1 MSDIDTFGVKYIGSK
16 GSLLGAILGVIDVN
30 LGSPESLKVIDV
42 FTGTTRVA
50 QAFRQRGWNVQ
61 SSDLS
66 WASEAYANA
75 FVLRT
80 RESGKRIPALLHQL
94 GTELSAAGTTLQ
106 PDWITKNYCDVSGV
120 KGGTVRM
127 WKQKNGLKADFLRNR
142 IAAWESAGTIT
153 HHEAMI
159 LTANLIFALDRV
171 DNTVGVQQAYLKNW
185 AKRADDDMALVDMPY
200 PPGAPAGTHQ
210 VGDCMEL
217 TYEPADVA
225 YIDPPYSS
233 HSYSTYYHL
242 WDSITRWDKPA
253 VGLKTNRRLDRVSG
267 SEAFDPSMKS
277 LWNSKRTAL
286 KALLDLCDRLPVKHL
301 LISYNDESLIPHEEL
316 TKALKDKFG
325 TVRVTRIG
333 YQRNIMA
340 QIGNAELSDTAAK
353 TKNTELLL
361 WVSKA

>member
-1 MSDIDTFGVKYIGSK
+1 MSVTDTFGVKYIGSK
-16 GSLLGAILGVIDVN
+16 ASLVGAILGVIDVN
-30 LGSPESLKVIDV
+30 LGTPDTLKVIDV
-42 FTGTTRVA
+42 FTGTTRVG
-50 QAFRQRGWNVQ
+50 QAFRMRGWEVQ

-66 WASEAYANA
+66 WASEAYAHA
-75 FVLRT
+75 FLIRT
-80 RESGKRIPALLHQL
+80 QESGKRIPALLHQL
-94 GTELSAAGTTLQ
+94 LDSMPATLE
-106 PDWITKNYCDVSGV
+106 PGWITNHYCDVSGV

-127 WKQKNGLKADFLRNR
+127 WKQKNGLKGDYLRNT
-142 IAAWESAGTIT
+142 IAAWEAAGTIN

-159 LTANLIFALDRV
+159 LTADLIFGLDRV

-185 AKRADDDMALVDMPY
+185 AKRADDDLAVVDMPY
-200 PPGAPAGTHQ
+200 PPGSPAGTHQ

-217 TYEPADVA
+217 TYQPADVA
-225 YIDPPYSS
+225 YIDPPYSG

-267 SEAFDPSMKS
+267 SETYDPGMKS
-277 LWNSKRTAL
+277 LWNYKSTAL
-286 KALLDLCDRLPVKHL
+286 KALLELCERLPVKHI
-301 LISYNDESLIPHEEL
+301 LISYNDESLIPHEDL

-325 TVRVTRIG
+325 QVRVTRVP

-340 QIGNAELSDTAAK
+340 QIGNAELSDTAIK

-361 WVSKA
+361 WINKN